1 MTTELLTRFG
11 VRFVKNRSERIEQI
25 DHQFYSKY
33 SQSVDFDPRVAVH
46 RWYIGGEL
54 ARRPHIQPY
63 SPH

>member
-11 VRFVKNRSERIEQI
+11 VRFVKNRSERIERI
-25 DHQFYSKY
+25 DHLQY
-33 SQSVDFDPRVAVH
+33 SQSADFDPRVTIH
-46 RWYIGGEL
+46 KWYIGGEL